1 MASWGWRVGRPRC
14 RGQDRR
20 PYEWCPLFSRF
31 LLGHLGRPPV
41 NWLFVPAPPEGSALI
56 TPDNRLGPRSRERAW
71 ASERSFPSVKGSP
84 YAAERGR
91 WEESTAWGR
100 ASCGPLTKPQ
110 LGKGGGGGGRRKGVL
125 WRGTQILYNEPLS
138 SMNRGLS
145 STRPQWL
152 CF

>member
-14 RGQDRR
+14 RGQERR
-20 PYEWCPLFSRF
+20 TYEWCPLFSPF
-31 LLGHLGRPPV
+31 LHGHLARLPV
-41 NWLFVPAPPEGSALI
+41 NWLFVPAPSEGSALI
-56 TPDNRLGPRSRERAW
+56 AHDNRLGPKSRERAW
-71 ASERSFPSVKGSP
+71 APKRSFPSAKGSP
-84 YAAERGR
+84 NAAQTGR

-110 LGKGGGGGGRRKGVL
+110 LGKGGGGGQRKGVL
-125 WRGTQILYNEPLS
+125 RGTQILYNELLS

-145 STRPQWL
+145 STRSQWL